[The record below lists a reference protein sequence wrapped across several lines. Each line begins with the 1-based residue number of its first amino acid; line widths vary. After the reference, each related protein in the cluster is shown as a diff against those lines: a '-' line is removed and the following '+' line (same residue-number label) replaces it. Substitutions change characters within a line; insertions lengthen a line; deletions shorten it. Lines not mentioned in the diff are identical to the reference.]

1 MTEAAVSPG
10 SPRAVA
16 RSRTGASWGFLAVLA
31 VLVAS
36 FVPFTVA
43 AQTSDDEAERAAREI
58 QAARDRA
65 NAAAD
70 AVFRAQSDLDVLQQ
84 ELGSLELEA
93 QQLQATVDQLRDE
106 VENVALA
113 RYVNSGASGIPLLT
127 GIQAPQDQVQAEVY
141 VDVLTNTGNDALD
154 QYDVAQKALVETEEE
169 LAARRAELEDLQVQ
183 QELRRDAAL
192 EEVEE
197 LRAIEEQRLRD
208 EAVRKALEAQQAAE
222 RARLEEL
229 ARQEAEAAA
238 RAAAVPETTDAPT
251 PAANDDSSDTPSTD
265 GGDSGSAPAPTSPPP
280 VTTAPVDTG
289 PSGGTSGGKTGSG
302 GSGSS
307 PSAVVTTGGYV
318 DQMICPMPGSAYSDT
333 WGAPRS
339 GGRTHQG
346 VDMLAPMGTTIYAVV
361 SGSVSF
367 SQNALGGNAA
377 WLTGNNGN
385 KYYYAHLSRFEGSGR
400 SVSQGEVIG
409 YNGDTGNASGI
420 PHLHFEVHPGGGV
433 AVNPTPSV
441 RAAGC

>member
-1 MTEAAVSPG
+1 MTEPAESQRTARADACPRPG
-10 SPRAVA
+10 SGWGLVA
-16 RSRTGASWGFLAVLA
+16 ALA
-31 VLVAS
+31 VLVAVL
-36 FVPFTVA
+36 VPFTVV

-70 AVFRAQSDLDVLQQ
+70 AVFQAQSDLDVLQ
-84 ELGSLELEA
+84 EDLGTLELEA
-93 QQLQATVDQLRDE
+93 EQLQATVDQLRGE

-113 RYVNSGASGIPLLT
+113 RFVNTGASGIPLLT
-127 GIQAPQDQVQAEVY
+127 GLQAPQDQVQAEVY

-154 QYDVAQKALVETEEE
+154 QYDVAQKALVETEKE
-169 LAARRAELEDLQVQ
+169 LAERRAELEDLQVQ
-183 QELRRDAAL
+183 QERRRDAAL
-192 EEVEE
+192 EEVEA

-238 RAAAVPETTDAPT
+238 AAAAVPEATAAPADT
-251 PAANDDSSDTPSTD
+251 AAPSGDSSDSSSS
-265 GGDSGSAPAPTSPPP
+265 GDSGSDSSAPAPTSPPP
-280 VTTAPVDTG
+280 AKTG
-289 PSGGTSGGKTGSG
+289 PSGGTSGGKTGSS

-307 PSAVVTTGGYV
+307 PSAVVATGGYV

-346 VDMLAPMGTTIYAVV
+346 VDMLAPMGTPMYAVV

-367 SQNALGGNAA
+367 KQNSLGGNAA

-385 KYYYAHLSRFEGSGR
+385 KYYYAHLSRFEGSSR
-400 SVSQGEVIG
+400 SVGQGEVIG

-420 PHLHFEVHPGGGV
+420 PHLHFEIHPGGGV

-441 RAAGC
+441 RGAGC